1 MKYNPTTH
9 HRRSIRLKGYD
20 YSQAG
25 RYFITIC
32 VQNRQ
37 CLFGKISNGK
47 MILNEYGKIANDE
60 WQYLQTKYPHIIL
73 HEYAIMPNHFHGI
86 VAITDVVR
94 AGFARPNNNVTNDIM
109 AGDVGAGKPRPYV
122 PTLGNIIGYF
132 KYQTTKKIN
141 LPVKLWQRNYWER
154 ILRDEKSYQ
163 HIANYIINNPINWQ
177 NDEFCVKE

>member
-47 MILNEYGKIANDE
+47 MILNDYGKIVNDE

-86 VAITDVVR
+86 VAITDVV
-94 AGFARPNNNVTNDIM
+94 PV
-109 AGDVGAGKPRPYV
+109 DVGTGEPRPYV

-132 KYQTTKKIN
+132 KYQTTKKLICPLNYGNVIIGNALSVVKNHIN
-141 LPVKLWQRNYWER
+141 TLP
-154 ILRDEKSYQ
+154 
-163 HIANYIINNPINWQ
+163 II
-177 NDEFCVKE
+177 